1 MEVAVTT
8 GAIRLAKCHG
18 VTINKPRPSFFSPN
32 QQCQSTEGK
41 TKMHMQVIDCI
52 YVISGNNKFVLRHN
66 VTGAP
71 A

>member
-1 MEVAVTT
+1 MQSSSHSVTT
-8 GAIRLAKCHG
+8 NEP
-18 VTINKPRPSFFSPN
+18 TPSFLQAECPSCRPVN
-32 QQCQSTEGK
+32 SVKALKGK